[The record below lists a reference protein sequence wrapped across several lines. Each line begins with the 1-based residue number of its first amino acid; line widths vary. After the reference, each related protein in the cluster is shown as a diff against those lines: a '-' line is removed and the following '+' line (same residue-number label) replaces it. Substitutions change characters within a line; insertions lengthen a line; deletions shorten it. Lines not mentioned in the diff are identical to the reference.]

1 MDFSLTSFFVHFL
14 VSPKMYNKVRK
25 DIPQISSHI
34 YILSL
39 SASLLQ
45 TLMILLYYCLPS
57 AERVNERGSNL
68 EKGRT
73 VQGRDRRYSG
83 GTPEVT
89 ENLFSP
95 TLPLWGR
102 VREVGCVLL
111 SPMILW

>member
-1 MDFSLTSFFVHFL
+1 MDFSLTSFFVHFS

-57 AERVNERGSNL
+57 AERVNERGSHL
-68 EKGRT
+68 EKGRGYRGKIGKI
-73 VQGRDRRYSG
+73 VEGPQR
-83 GTPEVT
+83 
-89 ENLFSP
+89 
-95 TLPLWGR
+95 
-102 VREVGCVLL
+102 
-111 SPMILW
+111 